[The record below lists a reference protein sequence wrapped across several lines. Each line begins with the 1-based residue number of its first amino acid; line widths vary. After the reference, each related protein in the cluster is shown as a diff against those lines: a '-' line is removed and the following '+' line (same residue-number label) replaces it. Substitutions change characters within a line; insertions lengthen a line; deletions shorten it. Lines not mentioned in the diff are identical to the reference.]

1 MCPAAAQLIV
11 WESIIWRLYPPSR
24 SYYVRKLF
32 ASLGRILFALSIVG
46 FFINIGLWVF
56 GELFMTGTKGFELQT
71 LALLNMILLSFV
83 LLREPNQKS
92 K

>member
-1 MCPAAAQLIV
+1 
-11 WESIIWRLYPPSR
+11 
-24 SYYVRKLF
+24 
-32 ASLGRILFALSIVG
+32 
-46 FFINIGLWVF
+46 
-56 GELFMTGTKGFELQT
+56 MTGTKGFELQT